1 MRNKTYSQQIADLRK
16 TMRGAQRS
24 SSALIRA
31 TAPVLRTVTSQPG
44 SRVIKDHEREALNAM
59 LYIAL
64 QAQDMAVLVEDF
76 VGTKFHAR
84 KRVYARVIA
93 LYCVALFEGIPML
106 IGATV
111 RSDAVLRAAPQGLA
125 LLEAAAS
132 LRPIRRKYESLL
144 RVIRNGTI
152 AHRDIDA
159 IKQLETIA
167 TIDMLQF
174 LNLISSIYRSV
185 AEIEKSLMHVLNC
198 MSERLSAASTSRA
211 STLTH

>member
-1 MRNKTYSQQIADLRK
+1 
-16 TMRGAQRS
+16 
-24 SSALIRA
+24 
-31 TAPVLRTVTSQPG
+31 
-44 SRVIKDHEREALNAM
+44 
-59 LYIAL
+59 
-64 QAQDMAVLVEDF
+64 
-76 VGTKFHAR
+76 
-84 KRVYARVIA
+84 VIA

-111 RSDAVLRAAPQGLA
+111 RSDAALRAAPQGLA

-174 LNLISSIYRSV
+174 LNPNSSTYRSV
-185 AEIEKSLMHVLNC
+185 AEIEKSLMHVLKFKRQ
-198 MSERLSAASTSRA
+198 RLSRRGPSRA
-211 STLTH
+211 LTLHQ